1 MKTDGAIFLSE
12 AQRSARASELTGGE
26 LADTEKKYTDLET
39 WRRPGERRPKTDG
52 RATDVE
58 IAHLEKMGRDLATGL
73 ANLRNLRPAPKDFNQ
88 RILAQA
94 AKLRS
99 VEAKLFRLRQGRLL

>member
-1 MKTDGAIFLSE
+1 MKTGEVIFLSE
-12 AQRSARASELTGGE
+12 AQRSERASERTARL
-26 LADTEKKYTDLET
+26 KI
-39 WRRPGERRPKTDG
+39 DG

-58 IAHLEKMGRDLATGL
+58 IAHLKKMSADLATGL
-73 ANLRNLRPAPKDFNQ
+73 ANLRNLRPAPHDFNA

-99 VEAKLFRLRQGRLL
+99 VEAKLFKLRQARLL